1 MSQVHAY
8 PIILFWS
15 EEDEGFIADIP
26 DLRYCSAFGDTPE
39 KALAEVLVARDLYL
53 RSAQK
58 HGDPLPTPTAGPA
71 IVAAARQLDTSA
83 VS

>member
-1 MSQVHAY
+1 MPDIHAY
-8 PIILFWS
+8 PIILVWS

-39 KALAEVLVARDLYL
+39 KALAEVLIARDLFL

-58 HGDPLPTPTAGPA
+58 HADPLPTPTAGPA
-71 IVAAARQLDTSA
+71 IVAAARELDTSA